1 MNIGMSRLITKTQTA
16 RGVAFAALA
25 DLRWQRE
32 TGGLALPDG
41 RQAQTSRE
49 ARALLNSTVA
59 ALQAGLITAPVAWK
73 LASGWEQ
80 MTAEQLTGLAAAV
93 QSHVTRCFVAEQA
106 VAEKMT
112 ALPGDLGGFDI
123 ETAFDAAFQ
132 ALSVPGP

>member
-1 MNIGMSRLITKTQTA
+1 MNIDMSRLITAETKTQTA

-80 MTAEQLTGLAAAV
+80 MTAEQ
-93 QSHVTRCFVAEQA
+93 SHVTRCFVAEQA